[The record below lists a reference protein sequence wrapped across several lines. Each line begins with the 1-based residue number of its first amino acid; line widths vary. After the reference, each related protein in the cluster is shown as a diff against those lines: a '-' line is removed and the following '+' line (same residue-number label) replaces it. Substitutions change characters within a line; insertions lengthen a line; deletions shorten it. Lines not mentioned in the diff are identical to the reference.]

1 VASGAG
7 SGSGFGSGRGSSGG
21 SFSGD
26 SVPKPSCYDGAAL
39 REVMSFLDSVAS
51 RIADVP
57 PERRAVFQDAVVY
70 AFLDRLGGRW
80 PEPAYK

>member
-1 VASGAG
+1 
-7 SGSGFGSGRGSSGG
+7 
-21 SFSGD
+21 
-26 SVPKPSCYDGAAL
+26 
-39 REVMSFLDSVAS
+39 MSFLDSVAS